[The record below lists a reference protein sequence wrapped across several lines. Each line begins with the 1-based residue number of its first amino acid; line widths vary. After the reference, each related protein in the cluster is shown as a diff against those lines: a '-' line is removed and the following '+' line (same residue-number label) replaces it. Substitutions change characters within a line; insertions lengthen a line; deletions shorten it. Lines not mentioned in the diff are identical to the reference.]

1 MNVLTGAV
9 LFVSAMGVIAG
20 ALVAL
25 VARRVHT
32 GLVTML
38 DLWTTASLLRLPDD
52 ASWSAIGTVAGL
64 VALRKVVASVLG
76 RHRRAERSST

>member
-1 MNVLTGAV
+1 MNALTEAV
-9 LFVSAMGVIAG
+9 LLVSAMGVLGG
-20 ALVAL
+20 ALVAF

-64 VALRKVVASVLG
+64 VALRKVVASVLV
-76 RHRRAERSST
+76 RRRRNG